1 MKLEEYEKRL
11 KELEFGKLPWAE
23 FKQKMD
29 ELQAEYL
36 AEQIVP
42 DAEAAIQFIREA
54 QERGELPELDAPVS
68 ADDWE
73 NCQLLEL
80 NDNERPDNA
89 HWRCEIEGCTI
100 DVTAETGEVNLIFV

>member
-11 KELEFGKLPWAE
+11 TELQFGNLLDFSE
-23 FKQKMD
+23 KMA

-54 QERGELPELDAPVS
+54 QERGQLPELDAPVS
-68 ADDWE
+68 ADDWK
-73 NCQLLEL
+73 NCTLLEL
-80 NDNERPDNA
+80 NDAGRPDNA

-100 DVTAETGEVNLIFV
+100 DVTAETGEVNLISC